1 MVYFRKSTKAKMF
14 FEIAGDITRNWN
26 EVKEKM
32 LINCHDK
39 YPSTDV
45 VFALAYRIMDP
56 TCSNLIDYEWFK
68 FLHHK
73 SSVNNL
79 QHTRNQN
86 EYLFPN
92 KTGNAI
98 YLGDKRVSRVWH
110 YFDKE
115 INVRSV

>member
-1 MVYFRKSTKAKMF
+1 
-14 FEIAGDITRNWN
+14 
-26 EVKEKM
+26 M

-45 VFALAYRIMDP
+45 VFALSYRIMDP
-56 TCSNLIDYEWFK
+56 TCRGLVDYEWFK